1 MTVSR
6 HRLDRRRLL
15 RALVVTLTVIGGA
28 WAVAFAVVAASDQF
42 VYDAH
47 AYWAVNPQ
55 TAYLLPEGDPD
66 AMLYAPPVMLAFSLL
81 HLVPWPVFATV
92 WSVLIAVSIAV
103 MAGPFTLP
111 LMLTNPIASEVT
123 LGNIHAFTGLIV
135 IAGFRKPALW
145 ALVLLTKVTPGVG
158 LLWFVFRREWRNL
171 GIALAATAVLVVP
184 TLIIAPELWV
194 RWFQA
199 LVNAGHAKE
208 YASGILTTPIWIRL
222 PAAVV
227 ILWVGARRDWAW
239 VVPIGATLGL
249 PVLWD
254 HGLAIALASI
264 WLAMHPDWVPKRSQP
279 AAQAASAASSSSPS
293 PSPSPGS
300 GSA

>member
-1 MTVSR
+1 MTRRWDR
-6 HRLDRRRLL
+6 HRIL
-15 RALVVTLTVIGGA
+15 RTLAILLTVLGGA

-66 AMLYAPPVMLAFSLL
+66 AMLYAPPVMLAFLLL
-81 HLVPWPVFATV
+81 HFIPWPLFATL
-92 WSVLIAVSIAV
+92 WSVLIAVAIVV

-111 LMLTNPIASEVT
+111 LMLTNPVASEVT

-135 IAGFRKPALW
+135 IGGFKKPALW

-171 GIALAATAVLVVP
+171 GIALGATAVLVVP
-184 TLIIAPELWV
+184 TLILAPELWV
-194 RWFQA
+194 RWVQA

-208 YASGILTTPIWIRL
+208 YASGILTTPLWVRL

-239 VVPIGATLGL
+239 VVPIAATLGL
-249 PVLWD
+249 PILWD
-254 HGLAIALASI
+254 HGLAIAVASI
-264 WLAMHPDWVPKRSQP
+264 WLAMHPDWVPKRVRP
-279 AAQAASAASSSSPS
+279 EAYAAASSGSPS
-293 PSPSPGS
+293 SSSSLSPGP
-300 GSA
+300 GPAA

>member
-1 MTVSR
+1 MI
-6 HRLDRRRLL
+6 
-15 RALVVTLTVIGGA
+15 LTVIGGA

-66 AMLYAPPVMLAFSLL
+66 AMLYAPPVMLLFSLFG
-81 HLVPWPVFATV
+81 HVPWPVFATV
-92 WSVLIAVSIAV
+92 WSVLIALAIAFA
-103 MAGPFTLP
+103 AGPFTLP

-123 LGNIHAFTGLIV
+123 LGNIHAFTGLVV
-135 IAGFRKPALW
+135 IAGFKKPAVW

-158 LLWFVFRREWRNL
+158 LLWFVFRREWRSL
-171 GIALAATAVLVVP
+171 GIALGATAIIVIP
-184 TLIIAPELWV
+184 TLVLAPELWV
-194 RWFQA
+194 RWVQA

-208 YASGILTTPIWIRL
+208 YASGILTVPLWVRL

-239 VVPIGATLGL
+239 VVPIAVTLGL

-264 WLAMHPDWVPKRSQP
+264 WLAMHSDWVPKRSS
-279 AAQAASAASSSSPS
+279 AATPQAADSSSSS
-293 PSPSPGS
+293 SSSLSPGA
-300 GSA
+300 GSAA